1 MGFIINAW
9 LERANPLIQILS
21 AHTGDVLLSLDT
33 KAVANLLAKGDITV
47 AELQQQHGLTLALDI
62 YAGLFTVNYP
72 GTD

>member
-33 KAVANLLAKGDITV
+33 KAVTSRLAKGDITI
-47 AELQQQHGLTLALDI
+47 AELQQQHNLTLALDI
-62 YAGLFTVNYP
+62 YAGLFAVNYP